1 MSKVVTERPRE
12 GHYLSSRKTR
22 LRIRR
27 YDPEKDYNDLPMR
40 VSGSRNKHL
49 IKAQKQS
56 DCRYGEV
63 KQFSDLIGP
72 LQRFLRSKVGRP
84 WDDIYS
90 EMKQNLD
97 SRKVTGRHIF
107 EHVQWEVEL
116 HPVIGEDGKIYKS
129 YPHYGERPLLQ
140 GLYVDPRTGLL
151 CWAEQEELAPPPREI
166 TYIPYTKFSG
176 DFKIDG
182 IWRFISFKEKPG
194 SGMEW
199 TFDPVKG
206 CWVLAELPASRLVK
220 LPNGKE
226 MMIVTQKPLT
236 RQERK
241 TAGLR
246 NDR

>member
-12 GHYLSSRKTR
+12 GHFLPGRKTR

-27 YDPEKDYNDLPMR
+27 YDPEKDYDDLPKR

-49 IKAQKQS
+49 INRQEKFRRSYKK
-56 DCRYGEV
+56 V
-63 KQFSDLIGP
+63 KEFSDLLGP

-84 WDDIYS
+84 WDEVYS
-90 EMKQNLD
+90 EMKQCLD
-97 SRKVTGRHIF
+97 SRKVTGQHIF
-107 EHVQWEVEL
+107 DHVKWEVESD
-116 HPVIGEDGKIYKS
+116 PVIGEDGKIYKS

-151 CWAEQEELAPPPREI
+151 CWAEQEEPAPPPPEI
-166 TYIPYTKFSG
+166 TYIPHTEFSG
-176 DFKIDG
+176 HFKNDG
-182 IWRFISFKEKPG
+182 LWRFISFKEKPHG
-194 SGMEW
+194 DMKW
-199 TFDPVKG
+199 MFDDVKG
-206 CWVLAELPASRLVK
+206 HWVLAEAPASRLVT

-226 MMIVTQKPLT
+226 MVIVTQKTLT

-241 TAGLR
+241 AAGLR